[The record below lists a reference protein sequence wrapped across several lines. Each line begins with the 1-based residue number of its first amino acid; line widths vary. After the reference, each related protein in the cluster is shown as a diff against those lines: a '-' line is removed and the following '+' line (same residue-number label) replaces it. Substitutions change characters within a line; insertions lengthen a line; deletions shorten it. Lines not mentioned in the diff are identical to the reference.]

1 MALHGMFAAG
11 NRVRGIGDRCYLLS
25 AGRRHGRLH
34 DVKVAARLSQTAAA
48 DRRVFGSRGVMRT
61 CLRSKASGVK
71 ATSTPDVA
79 Q

>member
-1 MALHGMFAAG
+1 MALRGMFAAG
-11 NRVRGIGDRCYLLS
+11 NRVRGIVGRCYLLF

-34 DVKVAARLSQTAAA
+34 DVKVAAWLPQAAAA

-61 CLRSKASGVK
+61 CLRSNVSGVK